1 MAESYINSID
11 QILKIQHYGR
21 FDLFE
26 KALPNDGKLKKVNL
40 IYGPNGS
47 GKTALSLIAQSLATR
62 NDSLILKKAS
72 KLIPKP
78 QAPKIDL
85 LTNNDTHISFQNEH
99 WSSYLTS
106 RIKIFNSYFITDNAY
121 TFNIEENGFS
131 ILELLSDDDASKLR
145 NINRKI
151 NYSHKRKTQLQHY
164 LKDLKAHNA
173 SKFKIKQIEACIPRL
188 STTINKLR
196 TEYVHIVDP
205 CFSRLIKQINIILD
219 EFQTDFRV
227 NLNRKVLV
235 NKENNFQVTPKLIF
249 DIYSDDH
256 EHRLL
261 IRNSPNKISLDYVLS
276 DGDKSALA
284 FALYM
289 ALMELIK
296 DPENQII
303 FVDDPFTSMDSD
315 RRHSTIMYLTRLVE
329 KTSQLFVTSHDR
341 NFLNDLQ
348 GEIDQLDVGK
358 YHSDYT
364 ELEIRK
370 CEHGKSKINETS
382 FKPTNY
388 NIITYHKFKKF
399 INEKGGYSDWDLK
412 QLGENIRPFLEDAF
426 KFKFPDSYAEGQTW
440 LRNYLNNIRF
450 SDKPEYA
457 DFRRLKVYL
466 PQFESILSYT
476 RKFNHSNQAVA
487 TVQINESELRNEIK
501 HTLELFNAI

>member
-11 QILKIQHYGR
+11 QILKIQHYSR

-72 KLIPKP
+72 KLLTKP
-78 QAPKIDL
+78 QAPEIDL
-85 LTNNDTHISFQNEH
+85 LTNNNTHILFQNEH
-99 WSSYLTS
+99 WNSYLTG

-121 TFNIEENGFS
+121 IFNIEENGFS
-131 ILELLSDDDASKLR
+131 ILELLNDDDTVKIR
-145 NINRKI
+145 NINKKI
-151 NYSHKRKTQLQHY
+151 NYSRKRKIRLQHY
-164 LKDLKAHNA
+164 LKSLKISNA
-173 SKFKIKQIEACIPRL
+173 NEEKITQIEGHIQRL
-188 STTINKLR
+188 DTSINRLKVR
-196 TEYVHIVDP
+196 YVHIVDP
-205 CFSRLIKQINIILD
+205 YFSKLIDHINIILN

-227 NLNRKVLV
+227 KLNRRVIV
-235 NKENNFQVTPKLIF
+235 NKGNNFTVSPKLIF

-261 IRNSPNKISLDYVLS
+261 LRNSPNKISLDYVLS

-296 DPENQII
+296 NPKNQIV

-315 RRHSTIMYLTRLVE
+315 RRHSTIMYLTKLVE
-329 KTSQLFVTSHDR
+329 ETSQLFVTSHDR

-348 GEIDQLDVGK
+348 EEIDQLNIGK
-358 YHSDYT
+358 YQNDYT
-364 ELEIRK
+364 KLEIIK
-370 CEHGKSKINETS
+370 CDHGKSQIKENN
-382 FKPTNY
+382 FVPTNY
-388 NIITYHKFKKF
+388 NIVTYHKFKKF
-399 INEKGGYSDWDLK
+399 INKKGDYTDWELK
-412 QLGENIRPFLEDAF
+412 ELGQNIRPFIEDAF

-440 LRNYLNNIRF
+440 LKNYLHNIRH
-450 SDKPEYA
+450 SNEPEYA
-457 DFRRLKVYL
+457 DFKRLKVYL

-476 RKFNHSNQAVA
+476 RKFNHSNQAI
-487 TVQINESELRNEIK
+487 TTIQINESELRNEIK

>member
-26 KALPNDGKLKKVNL
+26 KALPNDGKLKKINL

-72 KLIPKP
+72 KLLTKPK
-78 QAPKIDL
+78 APEL
-85 LTNNDTHISFQNEH
+85 ELFTNNGTHILFQNEH
-99 WSSYLTS
+99 WNSSLTG

-121 TFNIEENGFS
+121 IFNIEENGFS
-131 ILELLSDDDASKLR
+131 ILELLNDNDASKIR
-145 NINRKI
+145 NINKKIISSQRRK
-151 NYSHKRKTQLQHY
+151 KRLHHY
-164 LKDLKAHNA
+164 LKSLKINNA
-173 SKFKIKQIEACIPRL
+173 SENKIYQVEGHIQRL
-188 STTINKLR
+188 DTSINNLKGKYVYIVNPYFSKL
-196 TEYVHIVDP
+196 IN
-205 CFSRLIKQINIILD
+205 QINIILD
-219 EFQTDFRV
+219 EFQADFRV
-227 NLNRKVLV
+227 KLNKKVLV
-235 NKENNFQVTPKLIF
+235 NKSYNFKVSPKLIF
-249 DIYSDDH
+249 DIYSDDQ
-256 EHRLL
+256 EHSLL
-261 IRNSPNKISLDYVLS
+261 LRNPPNKISLDYVLS

-296 DPENQII
+296 DPQNQIV

-315 RRHSTIMYLTRLVE
+315 RRHSTIMYLTRLIE

-348 GEIDQLDVGK
+348 GEIDQLDAGK

-370 CEHGKSKINETS
+370 CEYGKSQINETS

-426 KFKFPDSYAEGQTW
+426 KFKFPDSYTEGQTW
-440 LRNYLNNIRF
+440 LKNYLHNIRL
-450 SDKPEYA
+450 SDEPEYA

-476 RKFNHSNQAVA
+476 RKFNHSNQTVAV
-487 TVQINESELRNEIK
+487 VQINESELRNEIK
-501 HTLELFNAI
+501 HTLDLFNAI